1 MFTQEHSFT
10 FEADGF
16 LDFEQ
21 LLSNKLLFR
30 TGPDVPEVEIEV
42 KEGFSG
48 ERPLRSSHW
57 FSVMHS
63 LYKLN
68 QGASEDTA
76 VNADKQA
83 Q

>member
-1 MFTQEHSFT
+1 MFTQEHSFS

-48 ERPLRSSHW
+48 ERQLRSSSW

-63 LYKLN
+63 LYKVN
-68 QGASEDTA
+68 QGASEDA
-76 VNADKQA
+76 AMNADKQA